1 MYIIARLSLAIIFF
15 IPACL
20 TQDNNFGFV
29 PAALS
34 DAIGSVQGAA
44 ATVHDLAETSN
55 VETPVSTPQTFATT
69 STLPSS
75 SPTTSTSTPTS
86 TTSSTHSSKSS
97 TVSTTKASSS
107 TSSTST
113 SSSSTSSAASSTT
126 SAAKASSTAAPQGQ
140 VSSAKIGVGVGVPLG
155 IISIGLIG
163 LLIWRHLRYKNES
176 RLRHH
181 GIIAAAGL
189 YPVNEEGENNAGQTD
204 HRNMTDAGS
213 ESDTQGLEKNNV
225 HEIQGT
231 EIPAYSRELIGS
243 PGVPRGEL
251 GSRPGS
257 L

>member
-1 MYIIARLSLAIIFF
+1 MNIITSSSLAIIFF
-15 IPACL
+15 IHACL
-20 TQDNNFGFV
+20 TQDNNGYV
-29 PAALS
+29 PAAVS
-34 DAIGSVQGAA
+34 DAIHNAQSLA
-44 ATVHDLAETSN
+44 ATVDDPY
-55 VETPVSTPQTFATT
+55 VGTPVSNPQTFATT

-75 SPTTSTSTPTS
+75 SPTTSTSTPKS

-97 TVSTTKASSS
+97 TISTTKASSS
-107 TSSTST
+107 TSSAAK
-113 SSSSTSSAASSTT
+113 SSSSTT
-126 SAAKASSTAAPQGQ
+126 SAAKSSSTAAPQGH
-140 VSSAKIGVGVGVPLG
+140 VSSAKIGVGVGVPVG

-189 YPVNEEGENNAGQTD
+189 YPANEEGEHNAGQTVQ
-204 HRNMTDAGS
+204 RNRTHARN

-243 PGVPRGEL
+243 AGVRRGEL
-251 GSRPGS
+251 ASRPGS

>member
-1 MYIIARLSLAIIFF
+1 MNFIACLSLAIILFVHT
-15 IPACL
+15 CM

-34 DAIGSVQGAA
+34 DAIASVQGAA
-44 ATVHDLAETSN
+44 ATVNNLAATSN
-55 VETPVSTPQTFATT
+55 VETSVSTPQTFATT

-75 SPTTSTSTPTS
+75 SPTTSTSIPKS

-97 TVSTTKASSS
+97 TISTAKASSS
-107 TSSTST
+107 TSSAAK
-113 SSSSTSSAASSTT
+113 SSSSTT
-126 SAAKASSTAAPQGQ
+126 SAAKSSSTVASQGH

-155 IISIGLIG
+155 IVSIGLIG
-163 LLIWRHLRYKNES
+163 FLTWRHLRYKNES

-204 HRNMTDAGS
+204 HRDMTDAGN

-243 PGVPRGEL
+243 LGVPRGEL
-251 GSRPGS
+251 ASRPGS

>member
-1 MYIIARLSLAIIFF
+1 MNIIASLSLAIIFF
-15 IPACL
+15 IHPCW

-44 ATVHDLAETSN
+44 ATLHNQATSAY

-75 SPTTSTSTPTS
+75 SPTTSTSTPSS

-97 TVSTTKASSS
+97 TLSTAKASSS
-107 TSSTST
+107 SSSAAK
-113 SSSSTSSAASSTT
+113 SSSTTT
-126 SAAKASSTAAPQGQ
+126 SAAKASSTAASQGH
-140 VSSAKIGVGVGVPLG
+140 VSSAKIGVGVGVPVG
-155 IISIGLIG
+155 IASVGLIG
-163 LLIWRHLRYKNES
+163 LLIWRHLKYKNES

-204 HRNMTDAGS
+204 QRTMTDAGD

-231 EIPAYSRELIGS
+231 EIPAYSRELLGS
-243 PGVPRGEL
+243 PGVRREEL
-251 GSRPGS
+251 PSRPGS

>member
-1 MYIIARLSLAIIFF
+1 MNIITSSSLAIIFF
-15 IPACL
+15 IHACL
-20 TQDNNFGFV
+20 TQDNNNDYV
-29 PAALS
+29 PAAVS
-34 DAIGSVQGAA
+34 DAIHNAQSLA
-44 ATVHDLAETSN
+44 ATIDNPYVG
-55 VETPVSTPQTFATT
+55 TPVSTPQTFATT

-97 TVSTTKASSS
+97 TISTTKASSS
-107 TSSTST
+107 TSSAAK
-113 SSSSTSSAASSTT
+113 SSSSTT
-126 SAAKASSTAAPQGQ
+126 SAAKSSSTAASQGH
-140 VSSAKIGVGVGVPLG
+140 VSSAKIGVGVGVPVG

-189 YPVNEEGENNAGQTD
+189 YPVNEEGGNNTGQTVQ
-204 HRNMTDAGS
+204 RNRTHARN
-213 ESDTQGLEKNNV
+213 ESDTQGLEKSNV

-243 PGVPRGEL
+243 AGVRRGEL
-251 GSRPGS
+251 ASRPGS

>member
-1 MYIIARLSLAIIFF
+1 MNIIACSSLAIIFF
-15 IPACL
+15 IHACW

-44 ATVHDLAETSN
+44 ATVNNLATSAN

-75 SPTTSTSTPTS
+75 SPTTSTST
-86 TTSSTHSSKSS
+86 STHSSKSS
-97 TVSTTKASSS
+97 TVSTAKASSS
-107 TSSTST
+107 TSSAAK
-113 SSSSTSSAASSTT
+113 SSSSTT
-126 SAAKASSTAAPQGQ
+126 SAAKSSSTAASQNH
-140 VSSAKIGVGVGVPLG
+140 VSSAKIGVGVGLPVA
-155 IISIGLIG
+155 IVSIGLIG
-163 LLIWRHLRYKNES
+163 LLIWRHLKHKNES

-204 HRNMTDAGS
+204 QRNMTDAGN
-213 ESDTQGLEKNNV
+213 ESDTQELEKNNV

-243 PGVPRGEL
+243 PGVRREEL
-251 GSRPGS
+251 ASRPGS